1 MTNERSLSRPGILA
15 AALLLVPLLSSL
27 APAAGAEEVNWW
39 ELPKIEVKAGPAV
52 TEGEPMTFTLRVTP
66 VQAVD
71 LVVPVLIEDGRG
83 FINYTIPAGTRE
95 LPASVPTVDNKV
107 DENDRRIGVTLFYNR
122 TQPLRTRAG
131 FSSDGW
137 RPYIWIT
144 VKDNDPGD

>member
-83 FINYTIPAGTRE
+83 FINYTIP
-95 LPASVPTVDNKV
+95 
-107 DENDRRIGVTLFYNR
+107 
-122 TQPLRTRAG
+122 
-131 FSSDGW
+131 